1 METDD
6 HDGPHL
12 YAGPDL
18 YLSPYE
24 IWNFE
29 TGIDYA
35 FPIIRRYRKY
45 ISAFAELVPGKP
57 SDTLDRLSARGL
69 PPTLWAEY
77 LHNRKPRFLPFVAV
91 NPFSHRIQNRNE
103 LKTVLGAGLKQVL
116 VELRST
122 PQVRVDIL
130 TIGQSR
136 FRVALPVPDP
146 AMHADLGGPPCPPH
160 WQPDPGLRERIGSKR
175 ITVVAVIDDGI
186 PFAHRNFR
194 DASGC
199 RTRVEFCWLQS
210 VAVDKEQKSVL
221 FGREYTR
228 RQIEHYI
235 EQFGGDEDRLYQEA
249 GANAETDYF
258 ASLIE
263 RHATH
268 GSHVMDLATGY
279 APERDEEPRE
289 EIRIIA
295 VQLPNSVTV
304 DTSGFGKDMYML
316 SAFHYIF
323 DRADIIAKEYNV
335 DNLRLVINFSY
346 GYSGGRHDGETEL
359 EAAINELVELRRQCT
374 GPTALVLPS
383 GNTFLERMHG
393 RIRETDFKDGAAR
406 LSWRIQPNDRT
417 PSYLELWFG
426 KQEDF
431 CPRGY
436 SVELW
441 DPWDRLWSSLA
452 MDSVSSSQGD
462 DPEADQALHNP
473 GNHHPVGQISVDLH
487 RADAP
492 NTTPKTGRW
501 RVLIVMA
508 PTEPE
513 DGSLPG
519 AESGKWTIVIK
530 RREDSQRLTQPIHCW
545 VQRADDPESLRS
557 GARQSYFTDPDDVRY
572 TQGGDLNQEDTD
584 DAFIRRFDSL
594 NGLAT
599 GCATL
604 VVGGYRLG
612 AGLGSPLKCAR
623 PALYS
628 SAGTL
633 EPGWPEKE
641 VDCSSMSDRSRPL
654 PGTIAAGVRSGSLS
668 FVQGTSAAA
677 PFVAR
682 QLATIFTTAT
692 NECVEQAEAEN
703 YRPLLCGYWQETE
716 KDDARN
722 GDAQCLKED
731 EKLVKARLGAVRV
744 PPHWQPGIEP
754 RDCAD
759 EHGGTQA
766 K

>member
-1 METDD
+1 MEAELD
-6 HDGPHL
+6 HDGPRL
-12 YAGPDL
+12 YDGPSL

-35 FPIIRRYRKY
+35 FPIVRRYRKY
-45 ISAFAELVPGKP
+45 ISAFAELVPGPPHGPPIP
-57 SDTLDRLSARGL
+57 SEHGL
-69 PPTLWAEY
+69 LPTLWKEY
-77 LHNRKPRFLPFVAV
+77 YTDRDPRFIPFVAV
-91 NPFSHRIQNRNE
+91 NPLDHPIDSREDLR
-103 LKTVLGAGLKQVL
+103 TVLGRGLSQVID
-116 VELRST
+116 VLRHH
-122 PQVRVDIL
+122 RIL
-130 TIGQSR
+130 PLIIAKSR
-136 FRVALPVPDP
+136 FRVALPIPDP
-146 AMHADLGGPPCPPH
+146 AMHADLGGPPSPPH
-160 WQPDPGLRERIGSKR
+160 WKPDRGLRERIGSKR
-175 ITVVAVIDDGI
+175 VTVVAVIDDGI

-210 VAVDKEQKSVL
+210 VAIDKEQKSVL

-228 RQIEHYI
+228 RQIEDYI
-235 EQFGGDEDRLYQEA
+235 EQFGHDEDRLYEEA

-258 ASLIE
+258 ASLIK

-279 APERDEEPRE
+279 APERDGDPPE
-289 EIRIIA
+289 EIRVIA

-323 DRADIIAKEYNV
+323 DRADIIAKEYKF

-359 EAAINELVELRRQCT
+359 EGAINELVKLRRKCR
-374 GPTALVLPS
+374 GPTALVLPA
-383 GNTFLERMHG
+383 GNTFFERMHG

-406 LSWRIQPNDRT
+406 LSWRIQPTDRT

-436 SVELW
+436 SIELW
-441 DPWDRLWSSLA
+441 DPWDRFWSSLA
-452 MDSVSSSQGD
+452 MDSVSMAGPG
-462 DPEADQALHNP
+462 DPENDKALRYQDND
-473 GNHHPVGQISVDLH
+473 HPVGQISVDLH

-519 AESGKWTIVIK
+519 AESGKWTVVIK
-530 RREDSQRLTQPIHCW
+530 RQQDSQRLTEPIHCW

-557 GARQSYFTDPDDVRY
+557 GSRQSYFVDPRDFRY
-572 TQGGDLNQEDTD
+572 TPGEDLSQPEGDLNQQDTD
-584 DAFIRRFDSL
+584 GAFVRRFGSL

-612 AGLGSPLKCAR
+612 AGLGSPLECAR

-633 EPGWPEKE
+633 DPGWPEKE
-641 VDCSSMSDRSRPL
+641 VDCSSMSDRSRAL

-682 QLATIFTTAT
+682 QLATIFTTADDDR
-692 NECVEQAEAEN
+692 VRRAEPEN
-703 YRPLLCGYWQETE
+703 YRPLLCGYWQEPE
-716 KDDARN
+716 AEDATN
-722 GDAQCLKED
+722 GDEGCCEEED
-731 EKLVKARLGAVRV
+731 EELTRARLGAVRV
-744 PPHWQPGIEP
+744 PPHRQPGVE
-754 RDCAD
+754 RR
-759 EHGGTQA
+759 G
-766 K
+766 